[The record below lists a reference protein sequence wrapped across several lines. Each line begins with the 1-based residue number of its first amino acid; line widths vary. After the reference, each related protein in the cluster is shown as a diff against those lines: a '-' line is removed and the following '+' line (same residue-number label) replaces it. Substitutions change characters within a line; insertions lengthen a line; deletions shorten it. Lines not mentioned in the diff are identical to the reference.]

1 MAGLEGK
8 TLDHYELR
16 RLIGRGGMADVYE
29 AYDSYFQREVAVKVF
44 KREDEELLRRFV
56 READLMFKLDNPH
69 LVPIYGSG
77 EYQVDG
83 HAQYYIVMPFMAGG
97 TLRARIRRSPLSM
110 AEACECLQE
119 ICPAL
124 DYIHSQNVVHRDI
137 KASNVLLD
145 ADGRYYLSDLGIA
158 RITADVTQFTGTGNV
173 LGTVDYIAPEL
184 FEGNHK
190 ADALSDL
197 YSLGV
202 LLFEMVTGR
211 LPFYADSQIAVATM
225 HMAKPPP
232 PPRSINPNIS
242 PQVERV
248 MLKSLAKKPE
258 QRYQSATELA
268 DAFCLAIAS
277 SMTLEAQEYI
287 PDSFDTAPVSKAT
300 AEHITPMVLKSTPTP
315 ALPEMPPITSF
326 TKEGSR
332 SGLIESRPV
341 TRTQRQR
348 RRAARR
354 ISQRAIVVTILALV
368 ILLVLAIPAIYAA
381 THRQN
386 VPGITP
392 TATQGQGSSIT
403 SAAAPDLTA
412 TAQAVAAATATAQG
426 QAQNQATATAQAAA
440 SATAQ
445 AQNQATATA
454 QAALT
459 ATAQAQ
465 AQSTAT
471 VIAGATATAQAQA
484 QATAGVV
491 QTATAG
497 SPAYQDLL
505 TDPTQSNTV
514 AANWDQDDHCAF
526 MSDGYHVSENLGL
539 VNLHGCRES
548 AYTYSDLAV
557 SVDVKILS
565 GHSGGLFF
573 RVSTDP
579 LNNYTGGYLFEIDS
593 QGNYRISSFNGGAQP
608 LHDWTSSSALKQGNA
623 VTNTLLA
630 IAQGSKLLFYANGVF
645 LTEVDDSS
653 YTSGVIAFL
662 ATTTDTNADV
672 VYTNVKV
679 YKLS

>member
-1 MAGLEGK
+1 
-8 TLDHYELR
+8 
-16 RLIGRGGMADVYE
+16 
-29 AYDSYFQREVAVKVF
+29 
-44 KREDEELLRRFV
+44 
-56 READLMFKLDNPH
+56 
-69 LVPIYGSG
+69 
-77 EYQVDG
+77 
-83 HAQYYIVMPFMAGG
+83 
-97 TLRARIRRSPLSM
+97 
-110 AEACECLQE
+110 
-119 ICPAL
+119 
-124 DYIHSQNVVHRDI
+124 
-137 KASNVLLD
+137 
-145 ADGRYYLSDLGIA
+145 
-158 RITADVTQFTGTGNV
+158 
-173 LGTVDYIAPEL
+173 
-184 FEGNHK
+184 
-190 ADALSDL
+190 
-197 YSLGV
+197 
-202 LLFEMVTGR
+202 
-211 LPFYADSQIAVATM
+211 
-225 HMAKPPP
+225 
-232 PPRSINPNIS
+232 
-242 PQVERV
+242 
-248 MLKSLAKKPE
+248 
-258 QRYQSATELA
+258 LA

-332 SGLIESRPV
+332 SGLIESRPI

-348 RRAARR
+348 RRVARR

-381 THRQN
+381 THRQS
-386 VPGITP
+386 VPVITP

-403 SAAAPDLTA
+403 STAAPDLTA
-412 TAQAVAAATATAQG
+412 TALAAAAATATAQG
-426 QAQNQATATAQAAA
+426 KAQNQATATAQAAA

-445 AQNQATATA
+445 AQAQNQATATA
-454 QAALT
+454 QATLT

-465 AQSTAT
+465 AQATAT
-471 VIAGATATAQAQA
+471 VIAGVTATAQAQA

-491 QTATAG
+491 QTTTAG

-505 TDPTQSNTV
+505 TDSTQSNTV

-526 MSDGYHVSENLGL
+526 MSDGYHVSENLSL

-557 SVDVKILS
+557 SVDVKILN

-608 LHDWTSSSALKQGNA
+608 LHDWTSSSALKQGNT

-645 LTEVDDSS
+645 LTEVDDST